1 MSIKALGFTSIL
13 LLELGINVYL
23 VFRMNNSSKR
33 WFEKKKKILVQFATT
48 ILRGKLWVVENK
60 DK

>member
-33 WFEKKKKILVQFATT
+33 WFEKKKKILVHFATT
-48 ILRGKLWVVENK
+48 ILHGKLWVVENK